1 MFVVKPRR
9 AAERDTQL
17 EQGPLNKTN
26 CKADIEKAQQDLD
39 FTKKTYTVELTTNQG
54 PIRLSFLPDV
64 APGHV
69 KNFLGLCKIGFY
81 DGLTFHRVIEGFMIQ
96 GGCPL
101 GTGTGSGGYTIDAEF
116 GKTKHV
122 TGVLSAA
129 RSSDPN
135 SAGTQFFICLEPY
148 PSLDGQ
154 YTAFGKILDDEESL
168 STLNKIGLVKTGR
181 NDKPIENVVI
191 EKAVVKEAAKK

>member
-1 MFVVKPRR
+1 MRYTLHLIG
-9 AAERDTQL
+9 AT
-17 EQGPLNKTN
+17 PLNKTN
-26 CKADIEKAQQDLD
+26 CKADVEKAQQDLD
-39 FTKKTYTVELTTNQG
+39 FSKKNYTVELTTNKG
-54 PIRLSFLPDV
+54 PIRLSFFPDI
-64 APGHV
+64 APSHV
-69 KNFLGLCKIGFY
+69 KNFLGLAKIGFY

-101 GTGTGSGGYTIDAEF
+101 GTGTGSGGYNVKAEF
-116 GKTKHV
+116 NPTKHV
-122 TGVLSAA
+122 TGILSAA

-154 YTAFGKILDDEESL
+154 YTAFGKILDDGESL
-168 STLNKIGLVKTGR
+168 DTLNKIGLVKTGR

-191 EKAVVKEAAKK
+191 EKAVVKEAAK